1 METELNF
8 ALRNPKEDLCC
19 ESSKMCRSWRRMR
32 RREKIAQR
40 QAGWN
45 SWDCFA
51 YLVLGTALLIHSRKP
66 IYYRS
71 THNILYGQLILLEQW
86 WGEIIDSRPGQASVG
101 STNSVKSQQ
110 LVLSNPTTQPSV
122 SGCGCGCGPWLE
134 IGGHPTYPGIGPSHP
149 WPCNWIQWVWKKT
162 NPNNCLI

>member
-71 THNILYGQLILLEQW
+71 THNILYGQLRTVMRRNNWFPARTGICGIYKFCQKPTI
-86 WGEIIDSRPGQASVG
+86 G
-101 STNSVKSQQ
+101 SQQ
-110 LVLSNPTTQPSV
+110 PNHTTL
-122 SGCGCGCGPWLE
+122 C
-134 IGGHPTYPGIGPSHP
+134 
-149 WPCNWIQWVWKKT
+149 QWVWVRVWAMAWDRRASYLPWNRPQSPMTMQLDSVGLKENKSK
-162 NPNNCLI
+162 